1 MSLLIGG
8 AQLAGC
14 LRGQASP
21 PLAWNASII
30 KNAVNEESMRT
41 TRPNWFAIL
50 SCLDKSRDAQCLGTC
65 TPSRSRKSPQQCN
78 SGGEFFAKSLEVV
91 TESKQPVQLYPKIR
105 WNWTGWQYVPIVV
118 NIKLTFGLSVVKM
131 KGRRHRFRIAEL
143 RPPSLEIS

>member
-14 LRGQASP
+14 LRGQASS
-21 PLAWNASII
+21 PLVWNASII

-41 TRPNWFAIL
+41 TRPNWCAIL
-50 SCLDKSRDAQCLGTC
+50 SCVDKSRDAQCLGTC

-78 SGGEFFAKSLEVV
+78 LGGEFFAKSLEVV

-105 WNWTGWQYVPIVV
+105 WNWVPIVV

-143 RPPSLEIS
+143 RPQSLEIS